1 MMTLAYVI
9 HALRGAEAMSIL
21 TCAMTIQ
28 ALECF
33 RTQIAN
39 LRLSHGYA
47 LKIRER
53 RMSKRPFSPGAR
65 RRGMSRKM
73 AAVRGAVTR
82 TAVAAAIAGVA
93 ITGGTV
99 PANAAPASAGLHALP
114 APLDDPGCDMFG
126 WRHPMCAGGAFESP
140 ADDGIPGDNAA
151 GGGIPAP
158 SMLPNINGT
167 MSPPGTP
174 GVI

>member
-1 MMTLAYVI
+1 MSSLV
-9 HALRGAEAMSIL
+9 ALRV
-21 TCAMTIQ
+21 
-28 ALECF
+28 
-33 RTQIAN
+33 
-39 LRLSHGYA
+39 
-47 LKIRER
+47 
-53 RMSKRPFSPGAR
+53 
-65 RRGMSRKM
+65 RGML
-73 AAVRGAVTR
+73 VT
-82 TAVAAAIAGVA
+82 TALAAAIAGALVGA
-93 ITGGTV
+93 TV
-99 PANAAPASAGLHALP
+99 PANAAPAGAGLRGVP

-151 GGGIPAP
+151 GGGIPGP